1 MGGHQQPTAHRTL
14 LRAKEQP
21 GLKERAMDMDL
32 NAAMTEFDVGF
43 GPMMPDADI
52 IHTGRVPIDT
62 YVLAERFEKEMEVFR
77 RVWLNVALDSEVPNV
92 GDRLEE
98 NKFELPSLMS
108 TSDYVF
114 YLKKKKKI

>member
-62 YVLAERFEKEMEVFR
+62 YVSAERFEKEMEVFR
-77 RVWLNVALDSEVPNV
+77 RVWLNVALDSEEIGRASGRERVCQ
-92 GDRLEE
+92 
-98 NKFELPSLMS
+98 
-108 TSDYVF
+108 YV
-114 YLKKKKKI
+114 

>member
-1 MGGHQQPTAHRTL
+1 
-14 LRAKEQP
+14 
-21 GLKERAMDMDL
+21 MDMDL

-62 YVLAERFEKEMEVFR
+62 YVSAERFEKEMEVFR

-92 GDRLEE
+92 GDWVTRDIEGISTRSEE
-98 NKFELPSLMS
+98 HTSELQSLMRIS
-108 TSDYVF
+108 YAVLCLT
-114 YLKKKKKI
+114 KKKHNISMTNSRFKS